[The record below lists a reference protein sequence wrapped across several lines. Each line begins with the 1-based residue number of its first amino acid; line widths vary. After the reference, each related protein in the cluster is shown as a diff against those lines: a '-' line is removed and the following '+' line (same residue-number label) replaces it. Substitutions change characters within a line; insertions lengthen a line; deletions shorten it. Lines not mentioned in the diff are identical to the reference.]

1 MQGIDH
7 PPTDPNLAPATGEHP
22 VDPVEGQ
29 RAWIAQ
35 LDRKLSTRSYA
46 GGAALILALAA
57 AIVAIVMAV
66 DARDNSASKDE
77 LTQIRQELSALE
89 ELENRNEQLS
99 TEVTDLGTRLDG
111 VESQV
116 GAASDADKGIE
127 DRLGVVE
134 DDIEDLRE
142 QISTLETDV
151 DSAAADAAAADDDDT
166 P

>member
-1 MQGIDH
+1 MQDREH

-22 VDPVEGQ
+22 IDPIEGQ

-57 AIVAIVMAV
+57 AIVAIVMAI

-77 LTQIRQELSALE
+77 LVQIRQELSALE

-111 VESQV
+111 VESEV
-116 GAASDADKGIE
+116 GAAGDADKAVE
-127 DRLGVVE
+127 DRLGIVE

-142 QISTLETDV
+142 QISTLESDI
-151 DSAAADAAAADDDDT
+151 DSADAAADDDDR